1 MNNLL
6 EKEREGEEDME
17 PLIRSDMV
25 FSSSVQYFGNNTATI
40 TIQTEKNAVQVPIT
54 CESETTLEDV
64 GKQVWSGSVLMCEY
78 ALRHEVWM
86 NT

>member
-40 TIQTEKNAVQVPIT
+40 TIQTEKYAIHVPIT
-54 CESETTLEDV
+54 CEYETTL
-64 GKQVWSGSVLMCEY
+64 
-78 ALRHEVWM
+78 
-86 NT
+86 